1 MSQLILDDHLSES
14 KVLRPIQQW
23 GTAELLRQLRPDEIV
38 LDDRVPQILLTLK
51 QPTFVTIDQGF
62 WNRRWC
68 HPKYCIPYFALRDDQ
83 QELLPGLLRA
93 LLRQPEFRSRSSRMG
108 RVARVS
114 SASIESWSFQA
125 SRMEPIA
132 WAKRPRKK

>member
-1 MSQLILDDHLSES
+1 MSQLVLDDHLSES
-14 KVLRPIQQW
+14 DVLRPIQQW

-68 HPKYCIPYFALRDDQ
+68 HPKYCILYFALRDDQ
-83 QELLPGLLRA
+83 QELLPALLRA
-93 LLRQPEFRSRSSRMG
+93 LLRQPEFRSRASRMG

-125 SRMEPIA
+125 SQMEPIA